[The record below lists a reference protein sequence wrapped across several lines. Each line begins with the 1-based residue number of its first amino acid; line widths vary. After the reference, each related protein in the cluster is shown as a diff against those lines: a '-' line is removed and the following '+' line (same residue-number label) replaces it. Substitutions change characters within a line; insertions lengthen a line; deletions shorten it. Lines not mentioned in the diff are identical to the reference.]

1 MFKNWPAKK
10 QFLICLFDEDSQPP
24 KDLNMDKILV
34 NKEGKDV
41 LVPLVGGGEKM
52 WKEENEV
59 APG

>member
-1 MFKNWPAKK
+1 MLKKQHAKK
-10 QFLICLFDEDSQPP
+10 QFLTCLFDEDSQPP

-52 WKEENEV
+52 
-59 APG
+59 